1 MSIADLKREIEQ
13 IVRHS
18 FVPEDVAHSQNTLRW
33 LLKLKPDA
41 DEALQI
47 AALGHDIERA
57 IVERKVRRED
67 FRSYDEFKQAHALN
81 SAVVLDELMR
91 RCQIS
96 EQLAKRVLHLVRH
109 HETGADRD
117 ANTLRDADIISFFD
131 VNLPHYFARN
141 SPEETKRRWLWGYK
155 KLPDSLRAIVANFD
169 YRSKK
174 LQSLVREC
182 ISSAEP

>member
-13 IVRHS
+13 IVRYS
-18 FVPEDVAHSQNTLRW
+18 LVPEDLVHSQNTLHW

-57 IVERKVRRED
+57 IEERKIRRED

-81 SAVVLDELMR
+81 SGRVLSELMR
-91 RCQIS
+91 RCRVS
-96 EQLAKRVLHLVRH
+96 KQLAKRVFYLVCH
-109 HETGADRD
+109 HETGAGPD
-117 ANTLRDADIISFFD
+117 ADTLRDADTISFFD
-131 VNLPHYFARN
+131 VNLPQYSARN
-141 SPEETKRRWLWGYK
+141 GSEDTKRRWLWGYK
-155 KLPDSLRAIVANFD
+155 KLPENLRAIVANFD
-169 YRSKK
+169 YRSEE

-182 ISSAEP
+182 IGSAKP

>member
-1 MSIADLKREIEQ
+1 MKKAIAK
-13 IVRHS
+13 IVQGS
-18 FVPEDVAHSQNTLRW
+18 TVPEDIVHSKNTLRW

-57 IVERKVRRED
+57 IEERKVRRED
-67 FRSYDEFKQAHALN
+67 HGSYDEFKEAHALN
-81 SAVVLDELMR
+81 SGRVLREIMR
-91 RCQIS
+91 RYQVS
-96 EQLAKRVLHLVRH
+96 EQLTQRVFYLVCH
-109 HETGADRD
+109 HETGADPD
-117 ANTLRDADIISFFD
+117 ADTLRNADTISFFD

-141 SPEETKRRWLWGYK
+141 GSEETKRRWLWGYK
-155 KLPDSLRAIVANFD
+155 KLPDSLRAIVANLD

-182 ISSAEP
+182 IGSAEP